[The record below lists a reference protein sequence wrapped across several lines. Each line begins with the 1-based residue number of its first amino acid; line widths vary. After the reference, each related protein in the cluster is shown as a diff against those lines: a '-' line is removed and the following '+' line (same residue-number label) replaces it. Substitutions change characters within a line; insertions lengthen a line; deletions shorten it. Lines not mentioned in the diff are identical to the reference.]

1 VEFVLSAFKSGASM
15 SNRRQRRF
23 AERLYNR
30 PLLLSPEAAHAI
42 TAAEAL
48 ATVDAVAFRG
58 RPKSARLN
66 DGSRAEIY
74 RLEDGIAIIPVMG
87 ELVNRAAAVEFSLT
101 SYEWLGEQLR
111 ASVADPN
118 IRGILLDMDSPGGE
132 ASGAVEAGAAVRQV
146 AGQKPVVA
154 FVNGLAAS
162 AAYAIA
168 SGASRIITLPSGVLG
183 SIGVVLLHIDRSEAL
198 AQAGLKPTLIQAG
211 AFKTDYSGLRALPPD
226 AKTRIQS
233 SVDEM
238 HGLFVRTVARH
249 RGLSEAAVRAT
260 EGGMFMGRAAV
271 SAGLA
276 DGVGTFDDAMR
287 FLRGKPSHDAPAAA
301 SAIDPG
307 LLRAHRERAGAI
319 CLSDE
324 AKGREMFAQHLALET
339 DLRADAARALWPRA
353 PADAATE
360 SREPARRKAAVV
372 TGLVMAP
379 RGLAFWRL
387 RVRAKGI

>member
-1 VEFVLSAFKSGASM
+1 VHV
-15 SNRRQRRF
+15 
-23 AERLYNR
+23 
-30 PLLLSPEAAHAI
+30 
-42 TAAEAL
+42 
-48 ATVDAVAFRG
+48 
-58 RPKSARLN
+58 
-66 DGSRAEIY
+66 
-74 RLEDGIAIIPVMG
+74 
-87 ELVNRAAAVEFSLT
+87 
-101 SYEWLGEQLR
+101 
-111 ASVADPN
+111 
-118 IRGILLDMDSPGGE
+118 
-132 ASGAVEAGAAVRQV
+132 
-146 AGQKPVVA
+146 
-154 FVNGLAAS
+154 
-162 AAYAIA
+162 
-168 SGASRIITLPSGVLG
+168 
-183 SIGVVLLHIDRSEAL
+183 DRSEAL

-287 FLRGKPSHDAPAAA
+287 FLQDKPGQDADAPPARG
-301 SAIDPG
+301 SAIDS
-307 LLRAHRERAGAI
+307 AFATAYRERARAI

-339 DLRADAARALWPRA
+339 DLRADAARALLAKA

-372 TGLVMAP
+372 NGLVMAP

-387 RVRAKGI
+387 RARAKGI